1 MEIPKGFIPKY
12 SLVNYCNNRRLAG
25 KEDKM
30 NDKERFE
37 TEIPEEE
44 IQIVTLV
51 TDDGAEENFWH
62 VLTFPYERVKY
73 AALVPEA
80 QIDDEEPEVIFV
92 RVDHDSEGGAYTPV
106 ENPVLLGE
114 LFEEFASLMDE
125 QIEEE

>member
-1 MEIPKGFIPKY
+1 MKGEYRITAIAAI
-12 SLVNYCNNRRLAG
+12 LVE

-44 IQIVTLV
+44 IQIVTLI

-73 AALVPEA
+73 AALVPES

-92 RVDHDSEGGAYTPV
+92 RVEHDSEGDAYTPV